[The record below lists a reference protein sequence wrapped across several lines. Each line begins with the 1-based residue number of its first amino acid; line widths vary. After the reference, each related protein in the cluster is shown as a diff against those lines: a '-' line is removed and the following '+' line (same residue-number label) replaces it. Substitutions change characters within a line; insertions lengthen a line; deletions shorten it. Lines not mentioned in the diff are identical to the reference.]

1 MTGTEE
7 PMTGQFTQNFD
18 SDEWAEE
25 IFRQFFGDAFY
36 GGFTTHRGR
45 NVFHF
50 RNQQYRQQQQ
60 RQNNNWHLLQ
70 LLPLVIL
77 FLMSGL
83 SSFNTPKQVYS
94 FTPTSEFS
102 VNKNTEKLGVEYW
115 VSKEVNIRMKEDDA
129 RKEVEEIVEYDHLYL
144 LKLDCNKQRNRKN
157 SFSYKAQYYS
167 GSKRKHYEEQANSVD
182 MTSCEKLHELLG
194 YS

>member
-1 MTGTEE
+1 
-7 PMTGQFTQNFD
+7 MTGQYSQNFD

-36 GGFTTHRGR
+36 GGFHNHRGR

-50 RNQQYRQQQQ
+50 RTPQNRQQQQ
-60 RQNNNWHLLQ
+60 RQNNNWHLVQ

-102 VNKNTEKLGVEYW
+102 VNKNTEKYVVEYW
-115 VSKEVNIRMKEDDA
+115 VSNEVSIKMMEANT
-129 RKEVEEIVEYDHLYL
+129 RKEVEEIVEHDYFYL

-157 SFSYKAQYYS
+157 SFSYKSQYYS
-167 GSKRKHYEEQANSVD
+167 GSKRKHYEEQASLVD

>member
-1 MTGTEE
+1 MTGADE
-7 PMTGQFTQNFD
+7 PMTGQFAQNFD

-36 GGFTTHRGR
+36 GGFNTHRGR

-50 RNQQYRQQQQ
+50 RTPQYRHQQQ
-60 RQNNNWHLLQ
+60 RQNNNWHLMQ

-102 VNKNTEKLGVEYW
+102 VSKSTEKLGVEYW
-115 VSKEVNIRMKEDDA
+115 VSNEVSSRMMEVNE
-129 RKEVEEIVEYDHLYL
+129 RKEVEERVEYDYLYL

-157 SFSYKAQYYS
+157 SLSYKAQYYT
-167 GSKRKHYEEQANSVD
+167 GSKKKSYEEQANLVD

-194 YS
+194 YA